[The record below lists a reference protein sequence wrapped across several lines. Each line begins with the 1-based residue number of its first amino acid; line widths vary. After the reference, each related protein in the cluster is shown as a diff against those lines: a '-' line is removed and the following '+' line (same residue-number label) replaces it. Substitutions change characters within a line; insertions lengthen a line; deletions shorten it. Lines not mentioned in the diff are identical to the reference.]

1 MAVWWVFQ
9 NESFDRSRK
18 GGYLWAPLL
27 DKAGHRKN
35 HWEFVDQVKK
45 GDVVLSSKNRHL
57 IAMSVAKKDAY
68 RANQPDPEDAKLWNL
83 EGRRVDV
90 TYVDIDPQISV
101 DDLVDI
107 FGKNPSEN
115 SPLDINGR
123 GKMGYLY
130 PVSPIVATELFERI
144 NQTLPVEE
152 LITEGISSETAGP
165 VNTTNKRM
173 MDVRLGQDKFRKE
186 LLKFYGAK
194 CAVTGVSEVDLLI
207 ASHIKPWS
215 ISNDYERLDLANG
228 ILLEAGIDKLFDK
241 GFISFEPT
249 GQILISSKLTTENI
263 EALGISTE
271 LRLLKINPHA
281 SDYLKF
287 HKEKLFKN

>member
-1 MAVWWVFQ
+1 
-9 NESFDRSRK
+9 
-18 GGYLWAPLL
+18 
-27 DKAGHRKN
+27 
-35 HWEFVDQVKK
+35 
-45 GDVVLSSKNRHL
+45 
-57 IAMSVAKKDAY
+57 
-68 RANQPDPEDAKLWNL
+68 
-83 EGRRVDV
+83 
-90 TYVDIDPQISV
+90 
-101 DDLVDI
+101 
-107 FGKNPSEN
+107 
-115 SPLDINGR
+115 
-123 GKMGYLY
+123 
-130 PVSPIVATELFERI
+130 
-144 NQTLPVEE
+144 
-152 LITEGISSETAGP
+152 
-165 VNTTNKRM
+165 M